1 MKIVKT
7 GLKFKD
13 LGTAP
18 FAIETPSEHIKLHTV
33 CILCGKRG
41 SGKDYLATHLIQW
54 LGFDMAIIISPS
66 YDSNF
71 NQYKHL
77 PVQPDHVFSPDDID
91 VVQKVINIV
100 EAERDA
106 LVEYRQKLAML
117 KELKEL
123 IKNPYDLQENYHL
136 FSEFIGI
143 DGNWIEPEH
152 KWGGRRPK
160 IALLASDVQS
170 TRLFRNRHF
179 LNLCVKNRH
188 IAPMPGDEASLGV
201 SMFICVQNYT
211 ATGGGLPKA
220 IRGNC
225 THMALWRTKNKD
237 ELNLIAK
244 EMSGEV
250 SPEKFLE
257 MYEYIMSDENE
268 KHASMFIDLHRKDNH
283 PSMFRKNYTDF
294 VVTHP

>member
-18 FAIETPSEHIKLHTV
+18 FAIETPPEHIKLHTV

-54 LGFDMAIIISPS
+54 LGFDFAIIVSPS

-77 PVQPDHVFSPDDID
+77 PVQPDHVFSPDDPD

-179 LNLCVKNRH
+179 
-188 IAPMPGDEASLGV
+188 P
-201 SMFICVQNYT
+201 
-211 ATGGGLPKA
+211 
-220 IRGNC
+220 
-225 THMALWRTKNKD
+225 
-237 ELNLIAK
+237 
-244 EMSGEV
+244 
-250 SPEKFLE
+250 
-257 MYEYIMSDENE
+257 
-268 KHASMFIDLHRKDNH
+268 
-283 PSMFRKNYTDF
+283 
-294 VVTHP
+294 